1 MQGYDDRVCME
12 VCREETVV
20 DTPFSDSL
28 DDPEEN
34 KVIYIT
40 EGIKN
45 KVPECSILIYFPIV
59 SPSFV
64 QILRKFGKMK
74 FKKKLQE
81 S

>member
-1 MQGYDDRVCME
+1 MPYSGFGSKAGGGGGSWSKGEFEGME

-45 KVPECSILIYFPIV
+45 KVPECSILIYVLFDL
-59 SPSFV
+59 SWSYH
-64 QILRKFGKMK
+64 GK
-74 FKKKLQE
+74 
-81 S
+81 